1 MMRHDTSMGHRRLNE
16 APADG
21 DGAAMSRF
29 AGGRHLE
36 ECRPPVAPPKVD
48 DRNVVAE
55 EVIPMSIHRRSRVVR
70 GAVGVLLAA
79 LLSLTG
85 GGLLVAAAQDAGE
98 LLPAPSAQTI
108 TTVDGPSIVV
118 TGFGTVTEAADSAT
132 LQLIVSDS
140 MGMGF
145 GAGSYAVSGAAEGG
159 AVVIENGG
167 VSSVVEAT
175 PAAGGV
181 AEPAPPMAEP
191 GAVPV
196 PGAVMV
202 PRVTEERVQP
212 MVDAM
217 VEAGVDN
224 DRIEVAISPSSAV
237 GVGGNAALITATVAS
252 PTTEVVET
260 IVNAASEA
268 AIGNGLAIFET
279 GALYSL
285 ADCAAPKRE
294 ARTQAIANA
303 REQAAELA
311 ELLGVE
317 LGEMLQAS
325 DYGQGAYN
333 PFALAG
339 AEGCTSAGDS
349 FGSSVFAGGIGLTIP
364 QFNPAQPAEA
374 RVVSAVS
381 MVFAIESADASTPS
395 ASA

>member
-1 MMRHDTSMGHRRLNE
+1 
-16 APADG
+16 
-21 DGAAMSRF
+21 
-29 AGGRHLE
+29 
-36 ECRPPVAPPKVD
+36 
-48 DRNVVAE
+48 
-55 EVIPMSIHRRSRVVR
+55 MSIHRRSRVVR

-85 GGLLVAAAQDAGE
+85 GGLLVAAAQDASE
-98 LLPAPSAQTI
+98 LLPAPGAQTI

-118 TGFGTVTEAADSAT
+118 TGIGTITAAADSAT

-140 MGMGF
+140 VGMGF
-145 GAGSYAVSGAAEGG
+145 GAGSFAVSGAAEGG

-167 VSSVVEAT
+167 VSSVVVEPT

-181 AEPAPPMAEP
+181 AEPAPPMAVP
-191 GAVPV
+191 SVVPV

-202 PRVTEERVQP
+202 PRLTEERVQP

-237 GVGGNAALITATVAS
+237 GPGGNASLITATVAS

-268 AIGNGLAIFET
+268 AISNGLAIFEA

-285 ADCAAPKRE
+285 ADCAAPTRE

-349 FGSSVFAGGIGLTIP
+349 FGSSVFAGGIGLTVP
-364 QFNPAQPAEA
+364 PFNPAQPAEA